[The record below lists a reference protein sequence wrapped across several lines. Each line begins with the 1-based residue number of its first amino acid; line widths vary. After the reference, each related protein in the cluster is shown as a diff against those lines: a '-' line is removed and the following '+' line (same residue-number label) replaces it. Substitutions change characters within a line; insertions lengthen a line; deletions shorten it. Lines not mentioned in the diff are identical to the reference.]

1 MRKNMKKLMKSTVA
15 ALAVVGMATV
25 AGTAANAAGD
35 APKPPRQD
43 WSFSGMFGTFD
54 RAAAQRGLQV
64 YREVC
69 AACHS
74 LDLIHFRQLAGLG
87 YDEAQIKAMA
97 AEADVVDGPNDD
109 GEMFDR
115 KGIPADPFPAP
126 FENAKAAAA
135 ANNGKAP
142 PDLSLI
148 TKARSG
154 GGDTALRVSLKQPG
168 GFTLGP
174 DYLYALLTGY
184 VDAPSG
190 FEVPEGGHY
199 NTYYSGNVIAMAA
212 PLADD
217 AVEYQDG
224 TKATVAQMSKDVTV
238 FLAWAAEPEL
248 EDRKA
253 MGIKVLLFLLIMTG
267 LLYAVKRKVW
277 EDVH

>member
-1 MRKNMKKLMKSTVA
+1 MRNNMIKLMKTTVA
-15 ALAVVGMATV
+15 AIAVAAIATLATP
-25 AGTAANAAGD
+25 AAQAAGD

-43 WSFSGMFGTFD
+43 WSFSGLFGTFD
-54 RAAAQRGLQV
+54 RASAQRGLQV

-74 LDLIHFRQLAGLG
+74 LELVHFRQLAGIG
-87 YDEAQIKAMA
+87 YKEDQIKAMA
-97 AEADVVDGPNDD
+97 AEAEVTDGPNDD
-109 GEMFDR
+109 GEMFER
-115 KGIPADPFPAP
+115 AGIPADRFPSP
-126 FENAKAAAA
+126 FENVKAAAA

-148 TKARSG
+148 TKARNH
-154 GGDTALRVSLKQPG
+154 GGDSAIRFSVKQPA

-184 VDAPSG
+184 TDPPSG
-190 FEVPEGGHY
+190 FEVSEGGAY
-199 NTYYSGNVIAMAA
+199 NAYYPGHVIAMAN
-212 PLADD
+212 PLAED

-224 TKATVAQMSKDVTV
+224 TKATVAQMAKDVTM
-238 FLAWAAEPEL
+238 FLTWAAEPEL
-248 EDRKA
+248 EARKA
-253 MGIKVLLFLLIMTG
+253 MGIKVMLFLLILTG